1 MSASVVCLVG
11 LALFALGYRFYS
23 KLLANRVFDLRADE
37 PVPSKE
43 LADGVDFVATPRGVL
58 FGHHYASIAGAA
70 PIIGPAIAVIWGWA
84 PALIWVVLGSI
95 FMGAVHD
102 FATLVV
108 SVRHRGTSVGQIAA
122 KVIGPRS
129 RTLFLLV
136 VFFLVL
142 LVIAVFARAIAKLFV
157 AYPGTVLPINFQ
169 IIVALLIGWACY
181 KRKIRLLVPSL
192 MALVALY
199 LMVWVGVEVPLSLGS
214 IVGESNQM
222 TTWVVLLLAYS
233 LVASVLP
240 VWVLLQPRDY
250 INSHQLFVGLAAL
263 VLGIVLANPTIVAPA
278 FNAAPDDA
286 PSIIPFLFVTIACG
300 AISGFHG
307 LVSSGTTSK
316 QLSSAPDARM
326 IGYGGALGEGLLALI
341 ATLAVS
347 AGLADWAEHYHSFQA
362 AASGGI
368 AAFVKGASTFLLPLG
383 IERGPGQVV
392 IGVMVISFAA
402 TSLDTGVRI
411 QRYILQELA
420 EVYGVRALKNRY
432 TAGMVAVVLPLLL
445 FLAGKDG
452 ELWPLFGAT
461 NQLLAGLSLIVV
473 TLWLYRTGR
482 AWQFVGIPMFL
493 VLAFSGVSMFLN
505 LANYLAAG
513 NYLLLVTGGVILALE
528 CWIVLE
534 ALSAARVAGGERAA
548 VLQSGT
554 P

>member
-1 MSASVVCLVG
+1 MCLVG
-11 LALFALGYRFYS
+11 LTLFALGYRFYS
-23 KLLANRVFDLRADE
+23 RFLATKVFDLRAHE

-70 PIIGPAIAVIWGWA
+70 PIIGPAIAVVWGWA
-84 PALIWVVLGSI
+84 PALVWVVVGSI

-108 SVRHRGTSVGQIAA
+108 SVRHQGSSVGQIAA

-136 VFFLVL
+136 VFFLVV

-157 AYPGTVLPINFQ
+157 AYPGTVVPINFQ

-181 KRKIRLLVPSL
+181 KRKIALLVPSVL
-192 MALVALY
+192 ALVALY
-199 LMVWVGVEVPLSLGS
+199 ATVWVGVQVPLSLS
-214 IVGESNQM
+214 SLVGEDSQM

-250 INSHQLFVGLAAL
+250 INSHQLFVGLGAL
-263 VLGIVLANPTIVAPA
+263 VVGIVLANPTIVAPA
-278 FNAAPDDA
+278 FNVAPADA

-326 IGYGGALGEGLLALI
+326 IGYGGALGEGLLAMI

-362 AASGGI
+362 AAAGGI

-383 IERGPGQVV
+383 IDRGPGQVV

-420 EVYGVRALKNRY
+420 EVYGVEALKNRY
-432 TAGMVAVVLPLLL
+432 LAGAVAVVIPLLL
-445 FLAGKDG
+445 FLAGTDG
-452 ELWPLFGAT
+452 QLWPLFGAT
-461 NQLLAGLSLIVV
+461 NQLLAGLSLVVV
-473 TLWLYRTGR
+473 TLWLYRNGR
-482 AWQFVGIPMFL
+482 AWQYVGVPMVL
-493 VLAFSGVSMFLN
+493 VLAFSGVSMLLN
-505 LANYLAAG
+505 LGNYLAAG
-513 NYLLLVTGGVILALE
+513 NYLLLVTGGIVLALQ
-528 CWIVLE
+528 CWIVFE
-534 ALSAARVAGGERAA
+534 AYGAAREVGTQRRASAEGG
-548 VLQSGT
+548 S